1 MRRSQ
6 KDAAEASAAATEAAR
21 TLAARSHEARSEP
34 KEIIEHATV
43 VERST
48 EKTIPQANPDRV
60 EKLLKNRPHSMAM
73 DEIISKRGLDV
84 EDEPEEK
91 KPEEVAPVAS
101 TEPVVETKAP
111 EAPPVVTEAPKAPEA
126 PVMTKQVV
134 DGEEF
139 EVSQAD
145 IEEAGGAK
153 AWRIAKANENRL
165 KKTNDTLAQ
174 VKQMLAE
181 GFKQQQPKPTEAP
194 DEELLKFLES
204 KIDLERFGTPAEA
217 ARAKMEAAREL
228 MRRMGPQQQD
238 PQAIIQQATNVMENR
253 RAVEDFK
260 KEFSDVVT
268 NPMLNRLAISLER
281 EYMAKLPTN
290 QSVDWGNFYRRIG
303 NEIRTV
309 LPRQSQPP
317 AGSSATTAGNPSQPS
332 AKEERKASI
341 TTLPTS
347 SARAEAPREEKE
359 LSPEEERK
367 AWIAEQKKARG
378 QA

>member
-1 MRRSQ
+1 MRRSE
-6 KDAAEASAAATEAAR
+6 KAAAEASAAATEAAR
-21 TLAARSHEARSEP
+21 TLAARSHEARNEP
-34 KEIIEHATV
+34 KEVIEHATV
-43 VERST
+43 VP
-48 EKTIPQANPDRV
+48 EKTTPQVNPDRV
-60 EKLLKNRPHSMAM
+60 EKLLKARPHAQAW
-73 DEIISKRGLDV
+73 DEIISKRGLDA

-91 KPEEVAPVAS
+91 KPEEVAHAVA
-101 TEPVVETKAP
+101 TEPAVETKAP
-111 EAPPVVTEAPKAPEA
+111 EAPVVVAETPKAPEA

-181 GFKQQQPKPTEAP
+181 GFKQQQPVVPQVSDKEFIA
-194 DEELLKFLES
+194 S
-204 KIDLERFGTPAEA
+204 KLDTVRFGTPDEASAALAEILQ
-217 ARAKMEAAREL
+217 RSQPK
-228 MRRMGPQQQD
+228 QQD
-238 PQAIIQQATNVMENR
+238 AQAIIQQATNVMENR
-253 RAVEDFK
+253 RAVEEFK

-268 NPMLNRLAISLER
+268 NPMLNRLAIALER

-309 LPRQSQPP
+309 LPRQSQPQ
-317 AGSSATTAGNPSQPS
+317 ATSTTTAGNPSQPS
-332 AKEERKASI
+332 KEERKASI